1 MKPARVYPARGSRIT
16 PTTIH
21 PFPLPTQVSTEMRG
35 GSFSVI
41 LLSGAHL
48 GITPVQAAIVPSEPS
63 QISPG
68 LADARRIESLAVE
81 LDQPQVMGC
90 ACRATPTAFGDGPPP
105 LSQSG
110 RSGREQSQTQVSG
123 PGPRIELLLPFL
135 EPSVLN
141 AQTAQLVLPGELR
154 GYQIEA
160 VNALLARDA
169 FLLADDPGTGKTVS
183 ACVALMAKFQN
194 GEIHRAL
201 YVCNKSG
208 LRQTAGFLAQWAPGL
223 LVRVIQGDPELR
235 KRQWNAQAHVYLVD
249 YETLTAEIEQE
260 HLTGDLLQ
268 YDLILLDQ
276 IQTTGLRYRS
286 FPGAYQR
293 LDAPIR
299 WALAGAFPKEAEDW
313 VGLFAFLTP
322 DQVSGAAGIT
332 LPDIRRRFRPYI
344 LRREKDELK
353 DDLPK
358 RTRQEIWVDL
368 DDVQTRRYENVLAEE
383 RYRLA
388 QLGDAVSTSHIETA
402 VDRLKR
408 ASNFAPESLGG
419 AKVRALI
426 DLVEQIAAADLKM
439 VVFSQ
444 FSEGGVDL
452 LQPVLE
458 PYGVLKLGKAAPEE
472 QRAKVLDAFRAQ
484 EHWHVLL
491 LEMGTRTGDDALVE
505 ATYIVHF
512 DHQWNP
518 AVRLRAEMRLHPQI
532 FRAIPLNIYEFWVT
546 GTIDERIYA
555 LLAEKGLLP
564 SDVPEETRPT
574 ELEGRISL
582 DEWLHRILGTP
593 SGKEPERT
601 PVKHPIGTGILPGT
615 AILRDRLAELS
626 PDTLNAAVETFIKAL
641 GYAEIEPLDEGE
653 EGGSYLLAWRESEGE
668 VERVLVRSMSTHK
681 NVGIAKARALL
692 KAMEIRRD
700 CEGAYL
706 ITTSDFTSSC
716 RKFAD
721 DSDGRLA
728 LVSGSELYRHLHI
741 LGQF

>member
-1 MKPARVYPARGSRIT
+1 MKPAKAYPARGSRIT
-16 PTTIH
+16 PTTVH
-21 PFPLPTQVSTEMRG
+21 PFPPSTQVPPELRG
-35 GSFSVI
+35 GSFSVN
-41 LLSGAHL
+41 LLSKTSL
-48 GITPVQAAIVPSEPS
+48 GNTPVQAALLPSEPIE
-63 QISPG
+63 ISPG
-68 LADARRIESLAVE
+68 LMDTQTIESHAVT
-81 LDQPQVMGC
+81 LDHPPVMGC
-90 ACRATPTAFGDGPPP
+90 ACRTLPETLDDGALTLALSDRFDREHSQAHVSDPTPG
-105 LSQSG
+105 
-110 RSGREQSQTQVSG
+110 
-123 PGPRIELLLPFL
+123 IELLLPFL

-141 AQTAQLVLPGELR
+141 AQTAKLIHPGELR

-160 VNALLARDA
+160 VNALLAKDA

-183 ACVALMAKFQN
+183 ACVALMAKFQI

-208 LRQTAGFLAQWAPGL
+208 LRQTAGLLDQWAPGL
-223 LVRVIQGDPELR
+223 IFTVIKGDPEIR
-235 KRQWNAQAHVYLVD
+235 KRQWNASVHVYLVD
-249 YETLTAEIEQE
+249 YETLTADIERE
-260 HLTGDLLQ
+260 HLAGDFLH

-276 IQTTGLRYRS
+276 IQTTGLRYQS
-286 FPGAYQR
+286 FPGVYQR

-299 WALAGAFPKEAEDW
+299 WSLAGALPKEVEDW
-313 VGLFAFLTP
+313 VGLFSFLAP
-322 DQVSGAAGIT
+322 DQVRGAAGIT
-332 LPDIRRRFRPYI
+332 LPDIQRRLHPYI
-344 LRREKDELK
+344 LRRAKDELK
-353 DDLPK
+353 ADLPQ
-358 RTRQEIWVDL
+358 RVRQEIWVDL
-368 DDVQTRRYENVLAEE
+368 EDVQTRRYEDVLAEE
-383 RYRLA
+383 RYRLG

-402 VDRLKR
+402 IGRLKR

-419 AKVRALI
+419 AKVRALV
-426 DLVEQIAAADLKM
+426 DLVEHIAAAGLKM

-458 PYGVLKLGKAAPEE
+458 PYGVLKLVKEAPDE
-472 QRAKVLDAFRAQ
+472 QRLKVLDAFRAQ

-491 LEMGTRTGDDALVE
+491 LEMGTRTGDEALVE

-518 AVRLRAEMRLHPQI
+518 AVRVRAEMRLHPQI
-532 FRAIPLNIYEFWVT
+532 FRAIPLNMYELWVA

-555 LLAEKGLLP
+555 LLSEKGLLP
-564 SDVPEETRPT
+564 SEVPEDTQPT
-574 ELEGRISL
+574 ELEGQISL
-582 DEWLHRILGTP
+582 DEWLHRILEIP
-593 SGKEPERT
+593 DGKEPERT
-601 PVKHPIGTGILPGT
+601 PVKQPIGTGILPGT

-641 GYAEIEPLDEGE
+641 GYPEVEPLDEGDE
-653 EGGSYLLAWRESEGE
+653 EGNYLLAWRESEGE
-668 VERVLVRSMSTHK
+668 IERVLVRSMSTQK

-692 KAMEIRRD
+692 KAMEMRRD
-700 CEGAYL
+700 CVGAYL

>member
-1 MKPARVYPARGSRIT
+1 MKPAQVYPARGSRIT
-16 PTTIH
+16 STTIH
-21 PFPLPTQVSTEMRG
+21 PFPPAAQVSPEVRG
-35 GSFSVI
+35 ESFSVN
-41 LLSGAHL
+41 LLSEVPL
-48 GITPVQAAIVPSEPS
+48 GIVPIHAIVLPSEPI
-63 QISPG
+63 QITPG
-68 LADARRIESLAVE
+68 LTDARRIESLAVVLE
-81 LDQPQVMGC
+81 HPQVTGC
-90 ACRATPTAFGDGPPP
+90 ACRASPAAFKDGPPT
-105 LSQSG
+105 LSHSNWL
-110 RSGREQSQTQVSG
+110 GREQSQAQVLDPT
-123 PGPRIELLLPFL
+123 PGIEMLLPFL

-141 AQTAQLVLPGELR
+141 AQTARLILPGELH

-169 FLLADDPGTGKTVS
+169 LLLADDLGTGKTVS

-194 GEIHRAL
+194 GEIRKAL

-208 LRQTAGFLAQWAPGL
+208 LRQTAGLLAQWAPGL
-223 LVRVIQGDPELR
+223 ILTVIHGDPKFR
-235 KRQWNAQAHVYLVD
+235 ARQWNAPAHVYLVD
-249 YETLTAEIEQE
+249 YETLTEEIEQE
-260 HLTGDLLQ
+260 HLSGDLLQ

-299 WALAGAFPKEAEDW
+299 WALAGALPKEVEDW
-313 VGLFAFLTP
+313 VGLFTFLTP
-322 DQVSGAAGIT
+322 DQIKGSAGIT

-344 LRREKDELK
+344 LRRAKDELK
-353 DDLPK
+353 ADLPQ
-358 RTRQEIWVDL
+358 RTRHEIWVDL
-368 DDVQTRRYENVLAEE
+368 DDVHTRRYEDVLAEE

-402 VDRLKR
+402 VGRLKR
-408 ASNFAPESLGG
+408 TSNFAPESLSG
-419 AKVRALI
+419 AKVRALV
-426 DLVEQIAAADLKM
+426 DFVEQIAAADSKM

-458 PYGVLKLGKAAPEE
+458 PYGVLKLAKAAPDE
-472 QRAKVLDAFRAQ
+472 QRVKVLDAFRAQ

-491 LEMGTRTGDDALVE
+491 LEMGTRTGDEALVE

-518 AVRLRAEMRLHPQI
+518 AVRVRAEMRLHPQI
-532 FRAIPLNIYEFWVT
+532 FRAIPLNIYEFWVA

-555 LLAEKGLLP
+555 LLSEKGLLP
-564 SDVPEETRPT
+564 SDVPEETRPA

-582 DEWLHRILGTP
+582 DDWLHRILEIP

-601 PVKHPIGTGILPGT
+601 PVEHPIGTGILPGT

-641 GYAEIEPLDEGE
+641 GYPEIEPLDEGE

-668 VERVLVRSMSTHK
+668 VERVLVRSMSTQK

-692 KAMEIRRD
+692 KAMEMRRD
-700 CEGAYL
+700 CVGAYL

>member
-1 MKPARVYPARGSRIT
+1 MKPAQAYPARGSRIT
-16 PTTIH
+16 PTTVH
-21 PFPLPTQVSTEMRG
+21 PFPLPAQVSPEVSE
-35 GSFSVI
+35 GSFSVN
-41 LLSGAHL
+41 LLSGVSL
-48 GITPVQAAIVPSEPS
+48 GIAPVQAAILPSEPI
-63 QISPG
+63 QITPG
-68 LADARRIESLAVE
+68 LTHSRRIESLAVS
-81 LDQPQVMGC
+81 LDHPRVTGC
-90 ACRATPTAFGDGPPP
+90 VYHPLPAAFEDGPPTLP
-105 LSQSG
+105 HSNRFGQ
-110 RSGREQSQTQVSG
+110 EQGQAQVPDPA
-123 PGPRIELLLPFL
+123 PGIEMLLPFL
-135 EPSVLN
+135 EPNVLN
-141 AQTAQLVLPGELR
+141 AQTAQLILPGELR

-194 GEIHRAL
+194 GEIRRAL

-223 LVRVIQGDPELR
+223 IFTVIQGDPEFR
-235 KRQWNAQAHVYLVD
+235 KRQWNASAHVYLVD
-249 YETLTAEIEQE
+249 YDLLTADIEQE
-260 HLTGDLLQ
+260 HLSGDLLQ

-276 IQTTGLRYRS
+276 IQTTGLRYQS

-299 WALAGAFPKEAEDW
+299 WALAGALPKEVEDW
-313 VGLFAFLTP
+313 VGLFTFLTP

-332 LPDIRRRFRPYI
+332 LPDIKRRFRSYT
-344 LRREKDELK
+344 LGRAKDELK
-353 DDLPK
+353 ADLPQ

-368 DDVQTRRYENVLAEE
+368 DDVHTRRYEDVLAEE

-388 QLGDAVSTSHIETA
+388 QLGDAVSASHIETA
-402 VDRLKR
+402 IGRLKR

-426 DLVEQIAAADLKM
+426 DLVEQIAAADSKI

-458 PYGVLKLGKAAPEE
+458 PYGVLKLVKAASEE
-472 QRAKVLDAFRAQ
+472 QRVKVLDAFRAQ

-491 LEMGTRTGDDALVE
+491 LEMGTRTGDESMVE
-505 ATYIVHF
+505 AAYIVHF

-518 AVRLRAEMRLHPQI
+518 AVRVRAEMRLHPQI
-532 FRAIPLNIYEFWVT
+532 FRAVPLNMYEFWVA

-555 LLAEKGLLP
+555 LLTEKGLLP
-564 SDVPEETRPT
+564 SDVAEETRPT
-574 ELEGRISL
+574 ELEGRITL
-582 DEWLHRILGTP
+582 DEWLFRILEIP
-593 SGKEPERT
+593 SGKEPERI
-601 PVKHPIGTGILPGT
+601 PVKHPIGTGVLPGT

-626 PDTLNAAVETFIKAL
+626 PDTLNAAVETFIVAL
-641 GYAEIEPLDEGE
+641 GYPDIEPLDEGDDD
-653 EGGSYLLAWRESEGE
+653 GNYILAWRESEGE
-668 VERVLVRSMSTHK
+668 VERVLVRSMSTQKH
-681 NVGIAKARALL
+681 VGIAKARALL
-692 KAMEIRRD
+692 TAMEMRRD
-700 CEGAYL
+700 CVGAYL

>member
-1 MKPARVYPARGSRIT
+1 
-16 PTTIH
+16 
-21 PFPLPTQVSTEMRG
+21 
-35 GSFSVI
+35 
-41 LLSGAHL
+41 
-48 GITPVQAAIVPSEPS
+48 
-63 QISPG
+63 
-68 LADARRIESLAVE
+68 
-81 LDQPQVMGC
+81 
-90 ACRATPTAFGDGPPP
+90 
-105 LSQSG
+105 
-110 RSGREQSQTQVSG
+110 
-123 PGPRIELLLPFL
+123 
-135 EPSVLN
+135 
-141 AQTAQLVLPGELR
+141 
-154 GYQIEA
+154 
-160 VNALLARDA
+160 
-169 FLLADDPGTGKTVS
+169 
-183 ACVALMAKFQN
+183 
-194 GEIHRAL
+194 
-201 YVCNKSG
+201 
-208 LRQTAGFLAQWAPGL
+208 
-223 LVRVIQGDPELR
+223 
-235 KRQWNAQAHVYLVD
+235 VD
-249 YETLTAEIEQE
+249 YETLTADIEQE
-260 HLTGDLLQ
+260 HLTGDLLH
-268 YDLILLDQ
+268 YDLVLLDQ

-299 WALAGAFPKEAEDW
+299 WALAGAFPKEVEDW
-313 VGLFAFLTP
+313 VGMFAFLTP

-358 RTRQEIWVDL
+358 RARQEIWVDL
-368 DDVQTRRYENVLAEE
+368 DDVQTRRYEDVLAEE

-452 LQPVLE
+452 LQPILE
-458 PYGVLKLGKAAPEE
+458 PYGVLKLGKADPEE

-491 LEMGTRTGDDALVE
+491 LEMGTRTGDEALVE

-532 FRAIPLNIYEFWVT
+532 FRAIPLNIYEFWVA

-574 ELEGRISL
+574 ELEGRITL
-582 DEWLHRILGTP
+582 EEWLHRILGTP
-593 SGKEPERT
+593 SGKELERT

-653 EGGSYLLAWRESEGE
+653 EGGSYMLAWRESEGE
-668 VERVLVRSMSTHK
+668 IERVLVRSMSTHK

-692 KAMEIRRD
+692 KAMEVRRD
-700 CEGAYL
+700 CVGAYL